1 MTISRFTLTPLESA
15 QEKID
20 SGVGYTDRKSEDRSV
35 DETETIDLTSI
46 SMLAQGDRW
55 RTEAMRSY
63 DRPVLL
69 WFTRGQGR
77 ITIAGRTGGYGA
89 HSAIFLPPGTMHGF
103 TVTPAVLGTVLRL
116 TDLSADLMPKTACHF
131 RIREV
136 HLQRELTGLIDNIDQ
151 EFQRSREHRDYAL
164 KNLESLLAVWFAR
177 FTSDQTIRGLNE
189 PSGNAAHRLTEAYT
203 SLVEREY
210 DTPVGVQHFAQRLG
224 VTPTHLSR
232 ACREAS
238 GRPALE
244 ILKERRHFEACRL
257 LRDTDIPIADIARQT
272 GFTSAAYFTRAF
284 RSSTGK
290 SPSQF
295 RASK

>member
-1 MTISRFTLTPLESA
+1 MTISRLTLTPLGSA
-15 QEKID
+15 PKKLD
-20 SGVGYTDRKSEDRSV
+20 SSVGSEDRISANRSV
-35 DETETIDLTSI
+35 DETETIDVTSI
-46 SMLAQGDRW
+46 AMLAQGDRW

-63 DRPVLL
+63 DRPVLI

-77 ITIAGRTGGYGA
+77 ITIAGRTGGYGS
-89 HSAIFLPPGTMHGF
+89 HSAVFLPPGTMHGF
-103 TVTPAVLGTVLRL
+103 TVTPAVLGSVLRL
-116 TDLSADLMPKTACHF
+116 TRKNASLMPQSACHF

-136 HLQRELTGLIDNIDQ
+136 HQQRELTGLIDSIDH
-151 EFQRSREHRDYAL
+151 EFQRAESHRDHAL
-164 KNLESLLAVWFAR
+164 NNLESLLAVWFSR
-177 FTSDQTIRGLNE
+177 FSDIQTNRGLAE
-189 PSGNAAHRLTEAYT
+189 QSGNAAHRLTEAYT
-203 SLVEREY
+203 ALVEREF
-210 DTPVGVQHFAQRLG
+210 DTPVGVQHFAQLLG

-257 LRDTDIPIADIARQT
+257 LRDTNIPIADIARQT

-295 RASK
+295 RSSK

>member
-1 MTISRFTLTPLESA
+1 M
-15 QEKID
+15 
-20 SGVGYTDRKSEDRSV
+20 SV
-35 DETETIDLTSI
+35 T
-46 SMLAQGDRW
+46 MLSQGDRW

-89 HSAIFLPPGTMHGF
+89 HSAVYLPPGTMHGF
-103 TVTPAVLGTVLRL
+103 TVTPAVLGSVLRL
-116 TDLSADLMPKTACHF
+116 SDRHAALMPQSAAHY

-136 HLQRELTGLIDNIDQ
+136 HQQRALTGLIDNIDH
-151 EFQRSREHRDYAL
+151 ESRHVA
-164 KNLESLLAVWFAR
+164 A
-177 FTSDQTIRGLNE
+177 

-203 SLVEREY
+203 ALVERDY
-210 DTPVGVQHFAQRLG
+210 DKPVGVQHFAAQLG

-257 LRDTDIPIADIARQT
+257 LRDTDIPISDIAKQT
-272 GFTSAAYFTRAF
+272 GFASAAYFTRAF
-284 RSSTGK
+284 RSSSGK
-290 SPSQF
+290 SPSEF
-295 RASK
+295 RSAK

>member
-1 MTISRFTLTPLESA
+1 M
-15 QEKID
+15 
-20 SGVGYTDRKSEDRSV
+20 
-35 DETETIDLTSI
+35 SI
-46 SMLAQGDRW
+46 TMMAQGDRW

-63 DRPVLL
+63 DRPVLI

-89 HSAIFLPPGTMHGF
+89 HSAVFLPPGTMHGF
-103 TVTPAVLGTVLRL
+103 TVTPAVLGSVLRL
-116 TDLSADLMPKTACHF
+116 TDKNAELLPQKACHF

-136 HLQRELTGLIDNIDQ
+136 HQQRALTGLIDNIDQ
-151 EFQRSREHRDYAL
+151 EFQRAESHREDAL
-164 KNLESLLAVWFAR
+164 KNHEALLAVWFAR
-177 FTSDQTIRGLNE
+177 FAESFANRGMSE
-189 PSGNAAHRLTEAYT
+189 PTGNAAHRLTEAYT
-203 SLVEREY
+203 ALVEREY
-210 DTPVGVQHFAQRLG
+210 DSPVGVQYFAQRLG

-257 LRDTDIPIADIARQT
+257 LRDTNIPIADIARQT
-272 GFTSAAYFTRAF
+272 GFASAAYFTRAF
-284 RSSTGK
+284 RSNTGK

-295 RASK
+295 RSSK

>member
-1 MTISRFTLTPLESA
+1 MTISRLTLLPLATAPKKIESA
-15 QEKID
+15 AGLK
-20 SGVGYTDRKSEDRSV
+20 RRARHDRSV
-35 DETETIDLTSI
+35 DETETVDVMSVT
-46 SMLAQGDRW
+46 MLSQGDRW

-89 HSAIFLPPGTMHGF
+89 HSAVYLPPGTMHGF
-103 TVTPAVLGTVLRL
+103 TVTPAVLGSVLRL
-116 TDLSADLMPKTACHF
+116 SDRHAALMPQSAAHY

-136 HLQRELTGLIDNIDQ
+136 HQQRALTGLIDNIDR
-151 EFQRSREHRDYAL
+151 EFQRAEAHREAALDYH
-164 KNLESLLAVWFAR
+164 EGLLAVWFSR
-177 FTSDQTIRGLNE
+177 FVADHESRHVAA

-203 SLVEREY
+203 ALVERDY
-210 DTPVGVQHFAQRLG
+210 DKPVGVQHFAAQLG

-257 LRDTDIPIADIARQT
+257 LRDTDIPISDIAKQT
-272 GFTSAAYFTRAF
+272 GFASAAYFTRAF
-284 RSSTGK
+284 RSSSGK
-290 SPSQF
+290 SPSEF
-295 RASK
+295 RSAK